1 MKFFMISFVFLLTL
15 LMPIIAVYSENASEA
30 EVESASDYI
39 GVSLEIPQETQ
50 ELIGLKTAQV
60 ESSET
65 VEKISVN
72 GRIAQDVEQ
81 VVEVFAPEAGIVKKC
96 STPIGS
102 IVSKGEVVCVIESEN
117 SKSLIEI
124 KAPSSGVMIADY
136 EKVRDK
142 VDTISPIHTIAD
154 LSKLSANFD
163 VYENDIG
170 KVKIDQR
177 VLVYSTAYP
186 DQPFEGKIVFIS
198 PRVDE
203 SSFTIKIRVLIDN
216 PDYLLKPGM
225 FVRGEILLEGQQA
238 NFSDPSEAVQDLEG
252 TSVIFVK
259 DEEES
264 FVPTEVKIK
273 YAGRRKSSLE
283 GEINVGDLVV
293 ADGAFILKSKIMEDE
308 IAGGCT
314 DGH

>member
-1 MKFFMISFVFLLTL
+1 MKSFILNLILLFVFV
-15 LMPIIAVYSENASEA
+15 MPLAA
-30 EVESASDYI
+30 EEESASDYI
-39 GVSLEIPQETQ
+39 GISLEIPKKTQ
-50 ELIGLKTAQV
+50 ELIGLKTV
-60 ESSET
+60 RIGSSQAA
-65 VEKISVN
+65 EKIPVN

-81 VVEVFAPEAGIVKKC
+81 VAEVFAPEAGIVKEC
-96 STPIGS
+96 GTPIGS
-102 IVSKGEVVCVIESEN
+102 VVSKGQVICVIESKG

-124 KAPSSGVMIADY
+124 KSPSSGVMIADY
-136 EKVRDK
+136 EKVGEA

-154 LSKLSANFD
+154 LSQLFANFD

-170 KVKIDQR
+170 KVKVGQR

-186 DQPFEGKIVFIS
+186 DQPFEGKVIFIS

-203 SSFTIKIRVLIDN
+203 TSFTIKIRVQVGN

-225 FVRGEILLEGQQA
+225 FVRGEILLEGQEA
-238 NFSDPSEAVQDLEG
+238 HFAVLSDGVQGLDG
-252 TSVIFVK
+252 INVIFLK

-264 FVPTEVKIK
+264 FIPTEVKVK
-273 YAGRRKSSLE
+273 FAGRKQSSVL
-283 GEINVGDLVV
+283 GEINAGDLVV

-308 IAGGCT
+308 IAGGCA